1 MMDEVT
7 LTLWSCVKFE
17 QGTISVRM
25 ASHVVDPGEL
35 SGGGAN
41 LPALMAHKE
50 LITRGGIF
58 ASRPRINPTVFPQEA
73 YALIWLI
80 AIAAESRSRD
90 LQSLKP
96 FMEEYSC

>member
-50 LITRGGIF
+50 LITRGGILR
-58 ASRPRINPTVFPQEA
+58 AGH
-73 YALIWLI
+73 
-80 AIAAESRSRD
+80 ESIQ
-90 LQSLKP
+90 LFSLKKH
-96 FMEEYSC
+96 ML